1 MEHLNEYLD
10 FIRTVEGIKSVTRT
24 AWTKTGRQESTAEH
38 SFRLALLSL
47 TLIDEFPELDTK
59 KVLSMCLIHDLGE
72 LYTGD
77 IPAISNTDPLAK
89 FKQEYLDICR
99 IFQIL
104 PEPKRSEFLSLW
116 KEYNNCSTPE
126 AHLVKALDKAET
138 ILQHNQ
144 GKNPPDFDYAFN
156 LTYGASYFKGDP
168 RLEELRSIL
177 DAETNAVIEHTQEK
191 ENHHL

>member
-1 MEHLNEYLD
+1 MPEIFLQ
-10 FIRTVEGIKSVTRT
+10 FPIRIPLQNPNRN
-24 AWTKTGRQESTAEH
+24 
-38 SFRLALLSL
+38 
-47 TLIDEFPELDTK
+47 TLIF
-59 KVLSMCLIHDLGE
+59 VGS
-72 LYTGD
+72 
-77 IPAISNTDPLAK
+77 SS
-89 FKQEYLDICR
+89 FS
-99 IFQIL
+99 

-116 KEYNNCSTPE
+116 NEYNNCSTPE

-177 DAETNAVIEHTQEK
+177 DAETNVVIEHTQEK